1 MFLARDYLEGVFPI
15 RYETTTAIAS
25 ALATLV
31 IHDLPPDYYDT
42 YRKNI
47 NSVSADAVLEAAISH
62 LHPSELQTVI
72 VGDVKKIHGALAD
85 SKFGEVLVHN
95 G

>member
-1 MFLARDYLEGVFPI
+1 M
-15 RYETTTAIAS
+15 
-25 ALATLV
+25 

-47 NSVSADAVLEAAISH
+47 HSVSADAVLEAAIAH

-72 VGDVKKIHGALAD
+72 VGDAKMIQGALAD
-85 SKFGEVLVHN
+85 SKFGELLVHN